1 MISTPTQDSSSK
13 TSKMSKYQILA
24 EKSSLKS
31 VSLNLQNEH
40 RHHQLDYQ
48 DFPSHS
54 SRLNN
59 KSPKSSPNSGKS
71 ISRLYPRLSNSS
83 SAESYHSHTPN
94 GPVPPSIKKNKSL
107 TFNTKYLLD
116 TGGRMEP
123 HGPSIIYGVESEE
136 VEEINDAYNDL
147 IGDLGE
153 LLGDLDYRVSKK
165 TPVSVQMLLEALKN
179 ELQIKVG

>member
-13 TSKMSKYQILA
+13 TSKMSKYQILT

-31 VSLNLQNEH
+31 VSLNLQKEH
-40 RHHQLDYQ
+40 LHHQLDYQ
-48 DFPSHS
+48 DFPSRS
-54 SRLNN
+54 SRLNYR
-59 KSPKSSPNSGKS
+59 SPKSTPNSGKSKS

-83 SAESYHSHTPN
+83 SAESYHSQTPN
-94 GPVPPSIKKNKSL
+94 NPVPPSMKKNKSL

-153 LLGDLDYRVSKK
+153 LLGELKSLLSLD
-165 TPVSVQMLLEALKN
+165 
-179 ELQIKVG
+179 

>member
-1 MISTPTQDSSSK
+1 M
-13 TSKMSKYQILA
+13 LA

-31 VSLNLQNEH
+31 ISQNLQKEH
-40 RHHQLDYQ
+40 HHPDYQ
-48 DFPSHS
+48 AFPSSS

-59 KSPKSSPNSGKS
+59 KSPKSATNSGKS
-71 ISRLYPRLSNSS
+71 ISRLYPRLSHSS
-83 SAESYHSHTPN
+83 IAEGHNPN
-94 GPVPPSIKKNKSL
+94 ISNGFLPSSLKKKKKSL

-147 IGDLGE
+147 IGDLGK
-153 LLGDLDYRVSKK
+153 LVRGGRNVLFSRFFSRKLDILCSNVLS
-165 TPVSVQMLLEALKN
+165 P
-179 ELQIKVG
+179 

>member
-1 MISTPTQDSSSK
+1 M
-13 TSKMSKYQILA
+13 LA

-31 VSLNLQNEH
+31 ISQNLQKEY
-40 RHHQLDYQ
+40 HHHHPDYQ
-48 DFPSHS
+48 AY
-54 SRLNN
+54 
-59 KSPKSSPNSGKS
+59 KSPKSVTNSGKS
-71 ISRLYPRLSNSS
+71 ISRLYPRLSNSDIAEGHNPNISNGFLPS
-83 SAESYHSHTPN
+83 SL
-94 GPVPPSIKKNKSL
+94 KKKKKSL

-153 LLGDLDYRVSKK
+153 GFRCL
-165 TPVSVQMLLEALKN
+165 
-179 ELQIKVG
+179 

>member
-1 MISTPTQDSSSK
+1 M
-13 TSKMSKYQILA
+13 LA

-31 VSLNLQNEH
+31 ISQNLKKEQYSP
-40 RHHQLDYQ
+40 DYQ
-48 DFPSHS
+48 AFPSNS
-54 SRLNN
+54 SRLYN
-59 KSPKSSPNSGKS
+59 KSPKSADSGKS

-83 SAESYHSHTPN
+83 IAESQHPN
-94 GPVPPSIKKNKSL
+94 TSNGFLPSSLRRKKKSL

-153 LLGDLDYRVSKK
+153 RCEKIIDLES
-165 TPVSVQMLLEALKN
+165 
-179 ELQIKVG
+179 

>member
-1 MISTPTQDSSSK
+1 M
-13 TSKMSKYQILA
+13 LA

-31 VSLNLQNEH
+31 ISQNLQKEQ
-40 RHHQLDYQ
+40 RHPHYQ
-48 DFPSHS
+48 AFPSNS
-54 SRLNN
+54 SRSNN
-59 KSPKSSPNSGKS
+59 KSPKSATNYGRS

-83 SAESYHSHTPN
+83 IAESQHPDTSN
-94 GPVPPSIKKNKSL
+94 GFLPSSLRKKKKSL

-153 LLGDLDYRVSKK
+153 RCEKIIDLSSDHCRDF
-165 TPVSVQMLLEALKN
+165 QRD
-179 ELQIKVG
+179 

>member
-1 MISTPTQDSSSK
+1 M
-13 TSKMSKYQILA
+13 LA

-31 VSLNLQNEH
+31 ISQNLQKEY
-40 RHHQLDYQ
+40 HHHHPDYQ
-48 DFPSHS
+48 AFPSS
-54 SRLNN
+54 SSKLNY
-59 KSPKSSPNSGKS
+59 KSPKSITNSGKS
-71 ISRLYPRLSNSS
+71 ISRLYPRLSNSDIAEGHNPNFSNGFLPS
-83 SAESYHSHTPN
+83 SL
-94 GPVPPSIKKNKSL
+94 KKKKKSL

-153 LLGDLDYRVSKK
+153 RC
-165 TPVSVQMLLEALKN
+165 
-179 ELQIKVG
+179 

>member
-1 MISTPTQDSSSK
+1 M
-13 TSKMSKYQILA
+13 LA

-31 VSLNLQNEH
+31 ISQNLQKEH
-40 RHHQLDYQ
+40 HHPDYQ
-48 DFPSHS
+48 AFPSSS

-59 KSPKSSPNSGKS
+59 KSPKSATNSGKS
-71 ISRLYPRLSNSS
+71 ISRLYPRLSHSS
-83 SAESYHSHTPN
+83 IAEGHNPN
-94 GPVPPSIKKNKSL
+94 ISNGFLPSSLKKKKKSL

-153 LLGDLDYRVSKK
+153 GFRCL
-165 TPVSVQMLLEALKN
+165 
-179 ELQIKVG
+179 